1 MGLRA
6 IGCEFMKVLE
16 LDSKG
21 SSDKLC
27 DHYEVLGSLKRGT
40 FLTKQATLSCSKR
53 THPIW
58 V

>member
-53 THPIW
+53 THPI
-58 V
+58 